1 MDARKLNISLWV
13 EPLLTQGF
21 QTGDEA
27 SMSSDGYITITG
39 RIKDLIIRGGENIHP
54 LEIENCLL
62 ANTDV
67 ADVSVVGIPDS
78 RYGEAVAAFVIAR
91 DHSMNKVTA
100 EGIQKWVRDQLSNHL
115 GKLTSRYIST
125 IDDFTKLTWHA
136 GVSQSRNM
144 SFSWV
149 L

>member
-1 MDARKLNISLWV
+1 
-13 EPLLTQGF
+13 
-21 QTGDEA
+21 
-27 SMSSDGYITITG
+27 
-39 RIKDLIIRGGENIHP
+39 
-54 LEIENCLL
+54 
-62 ANTDV
+62 
-67 ADVSVVGIPDS
+67 
-78 RYGEAVAAFVIAR
+78 VAAFVIAR